1 MLEAYCNRN
10 DKAGPDKARH
20 RGDSVT
26 GHPLLARGYRARFV
40 LILFMV
46 CFFNLADRTVFS
58 VLAPAIRVDLG
69 LSDTQIGLLQGLA
82 FALLYGGMGIP
93 VGWLAERCNR
103 VRIIAL
109 ATAFWSVAT
118 ACSGLAMNFG
128 QMLLTRIGVGLGEAG
143 FTAPTSSLVAD
154 HFPRE
159 RRASAMAL
167 IMLGL
172 PIGSMVGALLAG
184 LIASHWDWRVV
195 FIAFG
200 IPGVLMAL
208 ATWTGLTEP
217 PRGLVEGRTT
227 NAAHRPPKM
236 REALAHLWRVRSLR
250 WIVIGGAI
258 CSIGIQGVAQFM
270 VLYFVRSFQLPIG
283 AAGALFGVV
292 SGASLAVGL
301 VAGAF
306 GTDRASA
313 RDPRWWVLAPAAAL
327 LMTTLSFVVGF
338 QSASLPLAVG
348 LIALGCL
355 GAMIHYGPT
364 IGLLQNLTP
373 VNMRSSASAIFAMV
387 YALAGAGIG
396 PTFVGTAS
404 DHLATA
410 SFGQQPYAALC
421 RPGATASGW
430 LVPCAQAARDGLEG
444 ALTLCVLAYAAA
456 AVFYA
461 LAARTLR
468 QDLSAAPSVR

>member
-1 MLEAYCNRN
+1 MTE
-10 DKAGPDKARH
+10 
-20 RGDSVT
+20 
-26 GHPLLARGYRARFV
+26 HPLLAARYRARFV
-40 LILFMV
+40 AILFLV

-58 VLAPAIRVDLG
+58 VLAPVIRIELG

-82 FALLYGGMGIP
+82 FALLYGGMGLPI
-93 VGWLAERCNR
+93 GWLAERYSR

-109 ATAFWSVAT
+109 ATAFWSAAT

-159 RRASAMAL
+159 RRASGMAL

-172 PIGSMVGALLAG
+172 PIGSMIGALLAG
-184 LIASHWDWRVV
+184 LIAGQWGWRAV
-195 FIAFG
+195 FFAFG
-200 IPGVLMAL
+200 IAGLLVAL
-208 ATWTGLTEP
+208 LTALGLVEP
-217 PRGLVEGRTT
+217 PRGLADGRNGAPT
-227 NAAHRPPKM
+227 APPPPL
-236 REALAHLWRVRSLR
+236 RQVFAHLWGLRSLR
-250 WIVIGGAI
+250 WVVVGAAL
-258 CSIGIQGVAQFM
+258 CSIGIQGVAHFM

-283 AAGALFGVV
+283 AAAALFGIV

-313 RDPRWWVLAPAAAL
+313 RDPRWWVVAPAVAL
-327 LMTTLSFVVGF
+327 VLTAGCFVAGF
-338 QSASLPLAVG
+338 QSATLPVAVT

-364 IGLLQNLTP
+364 IGLIQNLTP
-373 VNMRSSASAIFAMV
+373 VNMRSSAAAIFAMV

-396 PTFVGTAS
+396 PTFVGIAS

-410 SFGQQPYAALC
+410 SFGTAEYRALC
-421 RPGATASGW
+421 HPGNTAAGH
-430 LVPCAQAARDGLEG
+430 LAACASAARQGLEG
-444 ALTLCVLAYAAA
+444 ALTLCVLAYGAA
-456 AVFYA
+456 AVFYG

-468 QDLSAAPSVR
+468 QDLSAATDGR